1 MIIVCEFE
9 AKGRQDFHA
18 HNLWLH
24 NVFNNDLLMTCL
36 RKQSALCGTHPF
48 IKMFFENRIGNFV

>member
-9 AKGRQDFHA
+9 AKGRQEFYTQ
-18 HNLWLH
+18 NLQPH

-36 RKQSALCGTHPF
+36 RKQSSVFGNRTWDE
-48 IKMFFENRIGNFV
+48 MFFELGIGNFV

>member
-1 MIIVCEFE
+1 MIIVWEFE

-18 HNLWLH
+18 YNQRLH

-36 RKQSALCGTHPF
+36 RKQSSLGGKRYTV
-48 IKMFFENRIGNFV
+48 KMFFELGIGNFV